1 MLGLAR
7 AILTGT
13 EVLLIY
19 EFPQNLTD
27 NEKQNI
33 KEILKRMHGARTI
46 IIFSAR
52 DYCTDIADKIIS
64 MERGEIKSIS
74 FNK

>member
-1 MLGLAR
+1 
-7 AILTGT
+7 
-13 EVLLIY
+13 
-19 EFPQNLTD
+19 
-27 NEKQNI
+27 
-33 KEILKRMHGARTI
+33 MHGARTI